1 VHAESLKPK
10 KCYAAAKKQAFVW
23 KGAKSLLHSPLKGLK
38 QKTMELVKHFLEY
51 LIADRGY
58 SSRTVAT
65 YRDDLIAFGN
75 YFRKLDGG
83 LTWQTVDSDVV
94 RGWIV
99 AETDRSVSPR
109 TVKRALSSLRSFFR
123 YLVRTGAITRNPM
136 LRVQNPKTGS
146 VLPAFVREQEMD
158 RLFDD
163 VVFPAGGKGQRDR
176 LILLTFYTT
185 GVRISELIGLDVA
198 DVSLTAGEL
207 KVTGKRDKQRIIPF
221 GSELAREMA
230 AYIGGREDRD
240 VFGAPLFTNAAG
252 RRIGQAEVRRTVR
265 KYLSMVTMQKKKS
278 PHVLR
283 HTFATVMLNNGA
295 EIEAV
300 KELLGHESLSTTQ
313 IYTHTTFAELKKEYE
328 HAHPRA

>member
-1 VHAESLKPK
+1 M
-10 KCYAAAKKQAFVW
+10 
-23 KGAKSLLHSPLKGLK
+23 LHSPLKGLK

-58 SSRTVAT
+58 SPRTVAT

-163 VVFPAGGKGQRDR
+163 VVFPASGKGQRDR

>member
-1 VHAESLKPK
+1 MDP
-10 KCYAAAKKQAFVW
+10 
-23 KGAKSLLHSPLKGLK
+23 
-38 QKTMELVKHFLEY
+38 VKHFLEY
-51 LIADRGY
+51 LTADRGY
-58 SSRTVAT
+58 SPRTVTT
-65 YRDDLIAFGN
+65 YRDDLVAFGN
-75 YFRKLDGG
+75 YFRKLDSG
-83 LTWQTVDSDVV
+83 LTWQSVDSDVV

-123 YLVRTGAITRNPM
+123 YLVRTGAIKCNPM
-136 LRVQNPKTGS
+136 LRVKNPRTGS
-146 VLPAFVREQEMD
+146 ALPGFVREKEMD

-163 VVFPAGGKGQRDR
+163 VVFPADAKGRRDR

-198 DVSLTAGEL
+198 DVNLTAGEL

-230 AYIGGREDRD
+230 AHIAGREDRD
-240 VFGAPLFTNAAG
+240 CHGAPLFTNAAG
-252 RRIGQAEVRRTVR
+252 QRIGQAEVRRVVR

>member
-1 VHAESLKPK
+1 MDPV
-10 KCYAAAKKQAFVW
+10 
-23 KGAKSLLHSPLKGLK
+23 
-38 QKTMELVKHFLEY
+38 THFLEY
-51 LIADRGY
+51 LTADRGY
-58 SSRTVAT
+58 SPRTVAT

-75 YFRKLDGG
+75 YFRKLDSG

-123 YLVRTGAITRNPM
+123 YLVRTGTVTCNPM
-136 LRVQNPKTGS
+136 LRVKNPKTGS
-146 VLPAFVREQEMD
+146 ALPAFVREKEMD

-163 VVFPAGGKGQRDR
+163 VVFPADAKGRRDR

-185 GVRISELIGLDVA
+185 GIRISELIGLDVA
-198 DVSLTAGEL
+198 DVNLTAGEL

-221 GSELAREMA
+221 GSELSREMT

-240 VFGAPLFTNAAG
+240 MRGAPLFTNAAG
-252 RRIGQAEVRRTVR
+252 QRIGQAEVRRVVR
-265 KYLSMVTMQKKKS
+265 KYLSMVTLQKKKS